1 MNHDIPLKYFDIA
14 DEYATECAEPVAEA
28 ERTPLAHYFQLLLTR
43 LMNNEEISEEAQ
55 HEMAAEAGINPVR
68 IDEIAEF
75 LNQGVVRIKRSRRI
89 WLTMTRTAACFN
101 GFLTIVPLC
110 SSLSCSVSY
119 SYREIT
125 GTNVEQ
131 MVTSPV
137 QRPTTRPSLRP
148 LNTNGNGKC
157 H

>member
-1 MNHDIPLKYFDIA
+1 
-14 DEYATECAEPVAEA
+14 
-28 ERTPLAHYFQLLLTR
+28 
-43 LMNNEEISEEAQ
+43 
-55 HEMAAEAGINPVR
+55 
-68 IDEIAEF
+68 
-75 LNQGVVRIKRSRRI
+75 
-89 WLTMTRTAACFN
+89 MTRTAACLN

-131 MVTSPV
+131 MATPPV